1 MGKCWPMVRMA
12 LLWKVGEKLGAARD
26 KGWEREGGCREESSH
41 CCPGRNL
48 REKNQDIYEVLIMML
63 DEISNPGIFSK
74 IHYPH

>member
-1 MGKCWPMVRMA
+1 VGKCWPMVRMA
-12 LLWKVGEKLGAARD
+12 LLWTVGEKLGAARD
-26 KGWEREGGCREESSH
+26 KGWEREGGCREESRH

-48 REKNQDIYEVLIMML
+48 EEKNQDIYEVLIMMI